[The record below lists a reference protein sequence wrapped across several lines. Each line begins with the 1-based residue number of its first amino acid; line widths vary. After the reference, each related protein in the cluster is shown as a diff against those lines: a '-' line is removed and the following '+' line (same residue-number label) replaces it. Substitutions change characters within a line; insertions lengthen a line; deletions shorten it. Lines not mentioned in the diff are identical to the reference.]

1 VEHALGL
8 VMISAAGIALAVWLI
23 AKVGLH
29 PFVGLL
35 SAAMVIGLAAGVA
48 PPDVA
53 TAIEK
58 GFSDI
63 LKGTGLVVALGLG
76 LGAMLQISGGAQA
89 LAMKVLSWTG
99 QRYAS
104 LGALLAALLVGLPL
118 FFETGVVLL
127 MPIIVAG
134 VAVMEDR
141 QGLRLRVIL
150 SALAGLSVLH
160 ALLPPHPGPLI
171 ALRDLQ
177 APLLRTMML
186 GAMAAV
192 PTALIAGPLLARYT
206 TRGVVAQEAVLSLPA
221 TTRSVSVWAAAA
233 VLLFPIVLI
242 SLGSALPL
250 IGGMDP
256 RAEAWMRLLAEPPVA
271 LLLANLFGL
280 VVLFGRD
287 VMQQDLQDEIWS
299 STVIPAGGMILSI
312 GAGGSL
318 KQVLVSAGLP
328 GVVTQFASV
337 SALSPIIIAWLV
349 AVAIRVGTGSATVA
363 TITASGIMS
372 GMAAAGAGV
381 GGSVDPSLLVLAI
394 GAGSVFF
401 SHVNDPGFWLVKSY
415 MGTSTSDT
423 FRTWSMLE
431 TAISV
436 VGLAMVL
443 LLNVMIGR

>member
-1 VEHALGL
+1 
-8 VMISAAGIALAVWLI
+8 
-23 AKVGLH
+23 
-29 PFVGLL
+29 
-35 SAAMVIGLAAGVA
+35 
-48 PPDVA
+48 
-53 TAIEK
+53 
-58 GFSDI
+58 
-63 LKGTGLVVALGLG
+63 
-76 LGAMLQISGGAQA
+76 
-89 LAMKVLSWTG
+89 
-99 QRYAS
+99 
-104 LGALLAALLVGLPL
+104 
-118 FFETGVVLL
+118 VLL